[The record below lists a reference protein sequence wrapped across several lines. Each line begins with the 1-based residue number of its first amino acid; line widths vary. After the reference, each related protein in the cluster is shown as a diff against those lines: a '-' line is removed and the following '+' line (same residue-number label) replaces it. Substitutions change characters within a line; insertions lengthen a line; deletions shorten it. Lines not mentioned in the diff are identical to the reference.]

1 MPKDFTSKSVTLPD
15 DLVNDCQ
22 NIYDK
27 NFRKPHEKDNF
38 SEVVRVAM
46 NLFVETNSERQ

>member
-1 MPKDFTSKSVTLPD
+1 MPKDFNSRSVTLPD

-22 NIYDK
+22 TIYDN

-38 SEVVRVAM
+38 SEVVRCAM
-46 NLFVETNSERQ
+46 NLLVETYGK